1 MKISKLITSYI
12 IGFIISTWIIILWLL
27 LVNPYCDTTNLVISV
42 LPENVRIFLETNTG
56 FTVLQLLFLATLFI
70 ILVLFYLQGYKEGK
84 EKYDITKNIN
94 ESNNN

>member
-12 IGFIISTWIIILWLL
+12 IGFIISAWIIILWLL

-42 LPENVRIFLETNTG
+42 LPENVKVFLETDTG
-56 FTVLQLLFLATLFI
+56 FTVLQLLFLATLFV

-84 EKYDITKNIN
+84 EKYDVIKNIN
-94 ESNNN
+94 ENNNN